1 MFRGVLDALL
11 KRVTLHKK
19 WSFPLRISSVN
30 VIKSAINFF
39 CSVKYH
45 IRINFVF
52 SDESDAG
59 ENDLDALIDEINDF
73 GKLYLFFVG
82 SPNYFN

>member
-1 MFRGVLDALL
+1 MFRGVLNAPL

-19 WSFPLRISSVN
+19 WSFPPRISSVN
-30 VIKSAINFF
+30 VVKYAGNFL

-45 IRINFVF
+45 IRINLVF
-52 SDESDAG
+52 SDESDAE

-73 GKLYLFFVG
+73 GKLYLFLVG